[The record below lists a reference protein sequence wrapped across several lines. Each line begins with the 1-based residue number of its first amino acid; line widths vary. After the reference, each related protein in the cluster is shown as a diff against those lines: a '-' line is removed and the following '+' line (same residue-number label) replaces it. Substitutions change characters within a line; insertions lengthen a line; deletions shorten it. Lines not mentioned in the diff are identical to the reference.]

1 MCTWLHKLHYIISSL
16 QGTQEDGKE
25 LHCNMLIVPSVFRR
39 KNQTSGG
46 EGIYSG
52 KLHKTVESMLRGEKY
67 RCNIQVLRLFPL
79 PWANMETRWGKW
91 SGKARLCAE
100 GRNDCKQASFSVF
113 FFFLQILIRHACQL
127 PTKSKR
133 DQCRHT
139 CDRTWNWVAIAIA
152 AFAELHS
159 DWAAH
164 MGLMAQ
170 QTWTGCFRSQTATAP
185 GCYLWGG
192 CTKGGVSKAGAV
204 LWFGYFFEMFAC
216 FQLSG
221 ELILRNL
228 DFNLL

>member
-113 FFFLQILIRHACQL
+113 FFFFRFWYVMPANCLPKARGINIGTFVRELETGLQ
-127 PTKSKR
+127 
-133 DQCRHT
+133 
-139 CDRTWNWVAIAIA
+139 
-152 AFAELHS
+152 
-159 DWAAH
+159 
-164 MGLMAQ
+164 
-170 QTWTGCFRSQTATAP
+170 
-185 GCYLWGG
+185 
-192 CTKGGVSKAGAV
+192 
-204 LWFGYFFEMFAC
+204 
-216 FQLSG
+216 
-221 ELILRNL
+221 
-228 DFNLL
+228 